1 MTLLSALAMNAC
13 GKEETKEPEK
23 DAPMT
28 SSEYISFKVSASSP
42 SESAVITWEAV
53 SDRIGVFVSE
63 AGTGSALNAN
73 AYYDAYTSL
82 HHPVSS
88 RSVTLTS
95 SNGKT
100 ARNMTWPCIIR
111 SLSR

>member
-73 AYYDAYTSL
+73 AY
-82 HHPVSS
+82 
-88 RSVTLTS
+88 
-95 SNGKT
+95 
-100 ARNMTWPCIIR
+100 
-111 SLSR
+111 

>member
-1 MTLLSALAMNAC
+1 MTLLSALALTAC
-13 GKEETKEPEK
+13 GKEESNEPEK

-63 AGTGSALNAN
+63 AGTGSALNDN
-73 AYYDAYTSL
+73 AYYDAYTSTA
-82 HHPVSS
+82 SS
-88 RSVTLTS
+88 RFFPLRDADKLKWED
-95 SNGKT
+95 GKKYDVEIGR
-100 ARNMTWPCIIR
+100 AHV
-111 SLSR
+111 